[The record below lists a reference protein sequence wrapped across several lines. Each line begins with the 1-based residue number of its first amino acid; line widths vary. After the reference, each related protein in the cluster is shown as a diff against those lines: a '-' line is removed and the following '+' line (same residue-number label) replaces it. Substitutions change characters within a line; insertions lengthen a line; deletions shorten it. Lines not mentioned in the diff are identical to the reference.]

1 MTNALRIAATGMAA
15 QQTRVDT
22 IANNIANMSTTAY
35 APRRAA
41 FADLLY
47 KQELTPGAVS
57 SRTGTLV
64 PGGIQLGLGVRTAAV
79 TQDRVQGTLT
89 ATGGDLDIA
98 IEGRG
103 YFDVELPSGETAY
116 TRDGRLSL
124 DPQGVLV
131 NAEGFPVAGGITVPS
146 DARQV
151 TIATDGEVYAVFSDG
166 SSPQAIGTIGLTVF
180 ANEKGLEALGGNLFR
195 ETEASGAPLG
205 GVAGLEGAGFM
216 RQGYLEDS
224 GVDVVS
230 EIADLIEA
238 QRGYDLNS
246 KVLTAADEMYA
257 AATRIR

>member
-1 MTNALRIAATGMAA
+1 MNALRIASTGMAA

-47 KQELTPGAVS
+47 RQEVTPGAVS
-57 SRTGTLV
+57 SRTGTIV
-64 PGGIQLGLGVRTAAV
+64 PGGIQMGLGVRTAAV
-79 TQDRVQGTLT
+79 TADRVQGTLT
-89 ATGGDLDIA
+89 NTGGDLDVA

-103 YFDVELPSGETAY
+103 FFDVELPSGETAY
-116 TRDGRLSL
+116 TRDGRFSI
-124 DPQGVLV
+124 DPNGVLV
-131 NAEGFPVAGGITVPS
+131 NPEGFPISGGIVVPE
-146 DARQV
+146 DARAV
-151 TIATDGEVYAVFSDG
+151 TISADGEVFAEIAG
-166 SSPQAIGTIGLTVF
+166 QAPTQIGTLNLFIF
-180 ANEKGLEALGGNLFR
+180 ANDKGLEALGGNLFR
-195 ETEASGAPLG
+195 ETEASGTAAG
-205 GVAGLEGAGFM
+205 GVAGLDGAGFL

-224 GVDVVS
+224 GVDVVG

-238 QRGYDLNS
+238 QRGYELNS

>member
-1 MTNALRIAATGMAA
+1 MTNALRIAATGMDA

-22 IANNIANMSTTAY
+22 IANNIANMSTTGY

-47 KQELTPGAVS
+47 RQELTPGAIS
-57 SRTGTLV
+57 SRTGTMV

-79 TQDRVQGTLT
+79 TADRVQGTLT
-89 ATGGDLDIA
+89 NTGGDLDLA

-103 YFDVELPSGETAY
+103 YFDVELPSGEIAY
-116 TRDGRLSL
+116 TRDGRFGLGPDGL
-124 DPQGVLV
+124 IV
-131 NAEGFPVAGGITVPS
+131 NTDGFPVSGGITVPE
-146 DARQV
+146 DAASV
-151 TIATDGEVYAVFSDG
+151 TISRDGEVYAQLPDG
-166 SSPQAIGTIGLTVF
+166 SPPQLLGTIQLTIF
-180 ANEKGLEALGGNLFR
+180 PNEKGLQALGGNLFR
-195 ETEASGAPLG
+195 ETEGSGAPG
-205 GVAGLEGAGFM
+205 GGLAGLDGAGFM

-238 QRGYDLNS
+238 QRGYELNS
-246 KVLTAADEMYA
+246 KVLSAADEMYA

>member
-1 MTNALRIAATGMAA
+1 MTNALRIAATGMDA

-22 IANNIANMSTTAY
+22 IANNIANMSTTGY

-47 KQELTPGAVS
+47 AQELTPGAVS

-64 PGGIQLGLGVRTAAV
+64 PGGVQLGLGVRTAGV
-79 TQDRVQGTLT
+79 TADRVQGTLSD
-89 ATGGDLDIA
+89 TGGDLDLA

-103 YFDVELPSGETAY
+103 FFDVELPSGEVAY
-116 TRDGRLSL
+116 TRDGRFGLGP
-124 DPQGVLV
+124 DGVIV
-131 NAEGFPVAGGITVPS
+131 TADGFPVSGGITVPE
-146 DARQV
+146 DAEGV
-151 TIATDGEVYAVFSDG
+151 TISNDGEVYARVG
-166 SSPQAIGTIGLTVF
+166 GQAPQLIGTLQLTVF
-180 ANEKGLEALGGNLFR
+180 ANEKGLQALGGNLFR
-195 ETEASGAPLG
+195 ETEASGAPG
-205 GVAGLEGAGFM
+205 GGLAGLDGAGFM

-238 QRGYDLNS
+238 QRGYELNS
-246 KVLTAADEMYA
+246 KVLSAADEMYA